1 MVNKKKQEKE
11 HTDDYTEETVHQTT
25 RVQQNQL
32 HCAIC
37 KTVDQKEVLVFDW
50 RMVIE
55 PTASIYIPLN
65 LLSGS
70 KTGSDLHIH
79 QHCSIDNI

>member
-1 MVNKKKQEKE
+1 MMVNKKKQEKE

-37 KTVDQKEVLVFDW
+37 KTVDQKEVLVFD
-50 RMVIE
+50 
-55 PTASIYIPLN
+55 
-65 LLSGS
+65 
-70 KTGSDLHIH
+70 
-79 QHCSIDNI
+79 